1 MDRRTEARVRYGLR
15 RIGRWLLVAE
25 GPGHRAQSFLDA
37 ATPPSALVLKLLPPE
52 VRRAASSLARCREPE
67 VWPSLRRLLPE
78 SAVEL
83 FTVRGLPPAAIR
95 GLIRECGVCGLEEL
109 DAFLESGGQ
118 IPWVDEAT
126 RQWIARILPD
136 YRRERSGD
144 FADPVL
150 ADTSTGREAQ
160 SDGKATF
167 PPGLLRREDLQGDL
181 HIHTSITDGKHSP
194 EEMIEEVIRLGH
206 RYVAITEHSR
216 TVGLAGSLTP
226 RMVPAYVRRIRQLN
240 ASYPDIQI
248 LAGME
253 VDILEDGNLDLPYA
267 TLAQLD
273 LVIASIHGGFDLSLD
288 QQCRRLDR
296 ALRHPLVRIL
306 AHPTGRLLGKRS
318 ALPIPWTFLVSLARE
333 TGVCVEL
340 NCREERLDAPWE
352 LLRLA
357 RQAGVGVVI
366 STDAHSIAHLRG
378 LTSGVVQARRAGLTP
393 ADVLN
398 ARDFPSLMNW
408 LHDKK

>member
-25 GPGHRAQSFLDA
+25 GSGHRAQSFLDA
-37 ATPPSALVLKLLPPE
+37 AKPQGALVLKLLPPE
-52 VRRAASSLARCREPE
+52 VRRAASSLARRQEPE
-67 VWPSLRRLLPE
+67 VWSSLRKLLPE
-78 SAVEL
+78 GAPEL

-95 GLIRECGVCGLEEL
+95 CLVHECGVRCLEEL
-109 DAFLESGGQ
+109 DAFLETGGQ
-118 IPWVDEAT
+118 IPLVDEAT
-126 RQWIARILPD
+126 RQWIAKILPD

-144 FADPVL
+144 IADHVL
-150 ADTSTGREAQ
+150 ADTSTRTGTEAD
-160 SDGKATF
+160 SEAIF
-167 PPGLLRREDLQGDL
+167 PLGLLRREDLQGDL

-194 EEMIEEVIRLGH
+194 EEMIGEAIRQGH
-206 RYVAITEHSR
+206 RYAAITDHSR
-216 TVGLAGSLTP
+216 TVGLAGGLTP
-226 RMVPAYVRRIRQLN
+226 RMVPAYIRRIRQLN
-240 ASYPDIQI
+240 TAYPDIQI

-253 VDILEDGNLDLPYA
+253 VDILEDGNLDLPDA
-267 TLAQLD
+267 TLAKLD

-318 ALPIPWTFLVSLARE
+318 ALPIPWGFLVALARE
-333 TGVCVEL
+333 TGVCLEL

-366 STDAHSIAHLRG
+366 STDAHSVAHLGG
-378 LTSGVVQARRAGLTP
+378 LTSGAVQARRAGLTP
-393 ADVLN
+393 ADVVN
-398 ARDFPSLMNW
+398 TRDFPSLTNW